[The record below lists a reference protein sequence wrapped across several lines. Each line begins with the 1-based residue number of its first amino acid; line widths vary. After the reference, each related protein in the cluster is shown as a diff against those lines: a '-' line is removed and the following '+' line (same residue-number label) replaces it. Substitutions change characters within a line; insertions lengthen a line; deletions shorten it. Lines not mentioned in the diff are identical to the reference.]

1 MIAGWERQLKAQAK
15 AELILTLRRGE
26 SVLVT
31 LVVPAA
37 LLIFFTSLNL
47 APGGSAI
54 GFLLPGM
61 VALAVMA
68 SGMVSLGIATAYER
82 HYGVLKRLGATPL
95 PRWTLLAA
103 KALAV
108 LGVEVGQV
116 ALLVAIALLYG
127 WRPDPGIAVALV
139 PFVLGSAVF
148 AGLGLAMAGAWRA
161 EATLAGANGLYL
173 ACLLLGDGVLPLDHL
188 PGPVRVVA
196 SLLPPAALTDS
207 LRAAMS
213 SPASLPLQPMLL
225 LVAWAVVVVAV
236 AVRTF
241 RWE

>member
-1 MIAGWERQLKAQAK
+1 MIGGWERALAAQSRT
-15 AELILTLRRGE
+15 ELTLTLRRGE

-31 LVVPAA
+31 LVVPAV
-37 LLIFFTSLNL
+37 LLIFFASLNL
-47 APGGSAI
+47 APGGNAI
-54 GFLLPGM
+54 GFLLPG
-61 VALAVMA
+61 VIALAVMA

-95 PRWTLLAA
+95 PRWALLSA
-103 KALAV
+103 KAISV
-108 LGVEVGQV
+108 LGIQVGQV
-116 ALLVAIALLYG
+116 VLLVVIAAAYG
-127 WRPDPGIAVALV
+127 WRPDAGIALALV
-139 PFVLGSAVF
+139 PFVLGTGVF

-173 ACLLLGDGVLPLDHL
+173 ASLLLGDGVLPLDHL
-188 PGPVRVVA
+188 PAPVHLVA
-196 SLLPPAALTDS
+196 SILPPALLTDT

-213 SPASLPLQPMLL
+213 TPATLPLGPTAL
-225 LVAWAVVVVAV
+225 LVAWTAVIAAT